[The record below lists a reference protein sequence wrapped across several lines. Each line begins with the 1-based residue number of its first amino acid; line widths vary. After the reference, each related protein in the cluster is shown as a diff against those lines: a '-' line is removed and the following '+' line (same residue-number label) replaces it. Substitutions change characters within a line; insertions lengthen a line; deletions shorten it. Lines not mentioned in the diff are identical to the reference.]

1 MQEKRSGEKRLLKNI
16 QSDVIFNCFLIKAR
30 ILMIKNDSLR
40 SPLTLPLSITSHQSF
55 RNHQYWQ
62 ISIDFKDPDGAPR
75 FHLLSP
81 FGEALTVDSVLI
93 QNIDP
98 LITDHFQR
106 ASLPQEKQQ
115 IVNQYLQQ
123 WFQNPQKY
131 HIHVE
136 KHEGQYYV
144 RIGDPGL
151 RGGGKKD
158 EGYAYSAA
166 QIVGGS
172 VFTMMGW
179 RKLGPLMIG
188 VGVSGTLDTY
198 QTNEEEFNLSHYSKN
213 IGYSYLGGLVSAGLG
228 GFLGGAHLVSRIG
241 HAVISTT
248 ATTVV
253 KEVVEKGKL
262 PSGDKLIKS
271 SLSAGISGSVGPCIN
286 SYINM
291 GVEAFIGEVS
301 SDLGLISVKAISGGL
316 EGAASGGLSTATS
329 NALERK
335 KIHEGMG
342 QAALA
347 GAVNG
352 AATGILVSGCNQI
365 HQKIELLKLRVSLE
379 NAAREKL
386 LRNRPSLELSPGNV
400 AEEEL
405 LKKSLSWRDLEVQ
418 DADDHVII
426 TDDGINAAAQE
437 RLKKAL
443 SRRDLEV
450 QDAVII
456 TGDVIMEEINAI
468 REVAYLTSKNFFKIL
483 IRSNLGIDSTVDGHK
498 SLDWALDWAIDQ
510 VIMRVVKPVS
520 EEVFRKIMP
529 EASQDFNDMKESFR
543 EMFSSEVLDS
553 NHPVRIM
560 FEENM
565 KLQQQLLKKHAS
577 LFSVEKELS
586 IARGES
592 LEPGEFL
599 RLVRDSEGKLSLV
612 EKGPVTVEQL
622 TNKAEQL
629 KIQLGILEEQCKQAD
644 CEFEE
649 RLKIHHKLI
658 EEPIKTAQLNP
669 LNAYLEKA
677 KSNIQ
682 RVLQPEVV
690 QPIQQEDEDLT
701 DHVILVH
708 AVHQDHVFYNFPQYI
723 GGEGW
728 DRIEADPNCKTLFV
742 LKQVFTK
749 KGVIGRSKNPEKQ
762 EYKEFITRPT
772 VHWAWNQ
779 LVQPNSGAPE
789 GWEGAK
795 IAILEPL
802 KTFEKSNDYKVFSP
816 TPYDTETIG
825 EHALSPESTILVPH
839 SIVDEV
845 REYLNEYPGEIRGF
859 DFERKIRGVI
869 FETLQEKYPEIW
881 NLCEERGKLIGH
893 LEEYLD
899 TGFRSKTCL
908 KKPNGE
914 VEVLLM
920 GENNNCSGAM
930 RRLSRGRFVGLH
942 MHSHNYQ
949 LEDDKGY
956 FGKLE
961 KFRKEG
967 REIVHNNRLFAG
979 SIQNFQELQGMGSL
993 SALKL
998 YQQLLKDESLKTSLI
1013 LADYII
1019 NNAIDADLESLAID
1033 YPKLS
1038 PIDLKLLIDSSRP
1051 YLINL
1056 LENIARV
1063 VESNDIRQQVA
1074 AYELFDF
1081 YKERLYQIL
1090 DDYQKASEK
1099 SDSFLQEI
1107 LLDDQTFDPS
1117 EEIPLC
1123 MTIAETEWE
1132 KIEVPENTEFEL
1144 GDRWPLDDEFS
1155 LFAEKV
1161 VRTIPSDFDKLKQLY
1176 LQLRGIAKENDSDP
1190 RIVYKTNI
1198 IRSLISQIFK
1208 EQTYLKEETIP
1219 SLLASKAYRQNSPV
1233 SKYGLYPEDY
1243 TRRDGD
1249 CLFDNI
1255 SAQLNGGLPSDQ
1267 LRRDLVEYMRDH
1279 SDVYSHL
1286 PDYKEEPHL
1295 LKGDGREVLSF
1306 SNWDEYLDCM
1316 SIPTVW
1322 ATDIEL
1328 GALSNMLKT
1337 PVVVFAD
1344 GENPKVY
1351 NREFRSEPLF
1361 ILHRNSVH
1369 FESCVPFK
1377 KLSAKEIFQAIV
1389 QNLTVQEERKGCID
1403 IKEYLAKRK
1412 TLKGYEVIETLKLF
1426 GELKEFYKKSAGV
1439 AEGYTVETHTK
1450 MVLDVLKH
1458 DFENNPKFHAFLEKI
1473 SLSFEEFK
1481 LFLALHDIG
1490 KGKAVDEVRYRCPER
1505 KEKELRYTIET
1516 IQKYAAK
1523 FAISPRIV
1531 RIFEALLL
1539 DDFMGDYFQSDLSL
1553 DRAVSAVMRSA
1564 NHCFLEPEDMLE
1576 LQLYFNKID
1585 ASSYPILRVNFFEH
1599 DSGDAVEIGN
1609 ETLPKIVR
1617 YCEVYEMMAQS
1628 LRDALFGEVSK
1639 L

>member
-1 MQEKRSGEKRLLKNI
+1 
-16 QSDVIFNCFLIKAR
+16 
-30 ILMIKNDSLR
+30 MIKNDHLR
-40 SPLTLPLSITSHQSF
+40 SPLTLPPSITSSQSF
-55 RNHQYWQ
+55 SNHQYWQ
-62 ISIDFKDPDGAPR
+62 ISIDFRGPNGNPQ
-75 FHLLSP
+75 FHLVSP

-98 LITDHFQR
+98 STADHFQR
-106 ASLPQEKQQ
+106 SSSSQEKQQ

-136 KHEGQYYV
+136 KHEGQHYV

-151 RGGGKKD
+151 RGGGKE
-158 EGYAYSAA
+158 EGYACSAV

-172 VFTMMGW
+172 VFTIMGW
-179 RKLGPLMIG
+179 RKLGPFIIS
-188 VGVSGTLDTY
+188 VGVSGALDTY
-198 QTNEEEFNLSHYSKN
+198 QTKEEEFSKSNYSKK
-213 IGYSYLGGLVSAGLG
+213 IGYSCLGGLVSAGVG
-228 GFLGGAHLVSRIG
+228 GYLQGAHLIVNMGQAALSAG
-241 HAVISTT
+241 ASAA
-248 ATTVV
+248 ATTMV
-253 KEVVEKGKL
+253 KEVVETGKL
-262 PSGDKLIKS
+262 PSPDKIITNT
-271 SLSAGISGSVGPCIN
+271 LSAGIIGGVGPFIDT
-286 SYINM
+286 
-291 GVEAFIGEVS
+291 GVESLIGDVS
-301 SDLGLISVKAISGGL
+301 GHLALIGKKVVSGGVG
-316 EGAASGGLSTATS
+316 GAVSGGLSAATS

-365 HQKIELLKLRVSLE
+365 HQKIEQLKLRVSLE

-386 LRNRPSLELSPGNV
+386 LRNGPSLELSPGNV

-405 LKKSLSWRDLEVQ
+405 LKKALSWRDLEVQ
-418 DADDHVII
+418 DADD
-426 TDDGINAAAQE
+426 GINADRE
-437 RLKKAL
+437 ELLKKAF
-443 SRRDLEV
+443 SRRYLEV
-450 QDAVII
+450 QDADNDVII
-456 TGDVIMEEINAI
+456 TGDVIMEEICAI
-468 REVAYLTSKNFFKIL
+468 REVAYFVSKEFFKLL
-483 IRSNLGIDSTVDGHK
+483 IRVNLGIDSSRDG
-498 SLDWALDWAIDQ
+498 DQ
-510 VIMRVVKPVS
+510 VIDKLIDQAIMKVVKPVS
-520 EEVFRKIMP
+520 EEFFRKIMP
-529 EASQDFNDMKESFR
+529 EASQDFNYMKESFR
-543 EMFSSEVLDS
+543 KMFSSEVLDS

-565 KLQQQLLKKHAS
+565 KLQQQLLKKHTS
-577 LFSVEKELS
+577 LFRVEKELS
-586 IARGES
+586 IARGQS

-599 RLVRDSEGKLSLV
+599 RFIKDDEGNLILFSRSSV
-612 EKGPVTVEQL
+612 EKL
-622 TNKAEQL
+622 TYKAEQL
-629 KIQLGILEEQCKQAD
+629 KSQVGILEEQCKQAD
-644 CEFEE
+644 YEFEE

-658 EEPIKTAQLNP
+658 EEPIKTVPINP
-669 LNAYLEKA
+669 LNAYLVEA
-677 KSNIQ
+677 KSSIQ
-682 RVLQPEVV
+682 RVLQPQVV
-690 QPIQQEDEDLT
+690 QPVEQEDEDLT

-708 AVHQDHVFYNFPQYI
+708 AVHQHHLFYNLPEYV
-723 GGEGW
+723 GGEEW
-728 DRIEADPNCKTLFV
+728 DRMEADLNYKTLV
-742 LKQVFTK
+742 ALKLVFTK

-762 EYKEFITRPT
+762 EYKKFIDRPT
-772 VHWAWNQ
+772 IHWAWNQ

-802 KTFEKSNDYKVFSP
+802 KTFEKSSDYKVFSP
-816 TPYDTETIG
+816 TPYDTETMG

-859 DFERKIRGVI
+859 DLESKIRGVI
-869 FETLQEKYPEIW
+869 FETLQDQEKYPEIW
-881 NLCEERGKLIGH
+881 HICEEKGKLIGH
-893 LEEYLD
+893 LEEYLA

-914 VEVLLM
+914 VEILLM

-942 MHSHNYQ
+942 MHSHTYQ
-949 LEDDKGY
+949 LEDAEGY
-956 FGKLE
+956 FGKIE
-961 KFRKEG
+961 EFRRKG
-967 REIVHNNRLFAG
+967 REIVHNDRLFAA

-998 YQQLLKDESLKTSLI
+998 YQQLSKDESLKTSLI

-1019 NNAIDADLESLAID
+1019 NNAIDADLESLAIN

-1038 PIDLKLLIDSSRP
+1038 AIDLKLLIDSSRP
-1051 YLINL
+1051 YLIDL
-1056 LENIARV
+1056 LENIGRV
-1063 VESNDIRQQVA
+1063 VTSNDIEQQAA
-1074 AYELFDF
+1074 AYELFDL
-1081 YKERLYQIL
+1081 YKGMLYQIL
-1090 DDYQKASEK
+1090 EDYQKASEK

-1107 LLDDQTFDPS
+1107 ILDDQAFDPS

-1132 KIEVPENTEFEL
+1132 KIEVPDNTEFEL
-1144 GDRWPLDDEFS
+1144 ADRWPLEDEFS

-1176 LQLRGIAKENDSDP
+1176 LQLRGIAKENGFDP

-1198 IRSLISQIFK
+1198 IRSLISQILK
-1208 EQTYLKEETIP
+1208 QQTYLKGETIP

-1233 SKYGLYPEDY
+1233 SKHGLYLKDY
-1243 TRRDGD
+1243 TRQAGD
-1249 CLFDNI
+1249 CLFANI
-1255 SAQLNGGLPSDQ
+1255 SPQLNEDLSSDQ

-1286 PDYKEEPHL
+1286 PDYKVEPHL
-1295 LKGDGREVLSF
+1295 LKGDGREALSF

-1316 SIPTVW
+1316 STPTVW

-1328 GALSNMLKT
+1328 GALSNMLQA
-1337 PVVVFAD
+1337 PVVVFTD
-1344 GENPKVY
+1344 GKNPKVY
-1351 NREFRSEPLF
+1351 NRDFLSEPLF
-1361 ILHRNSVH
+1361 IHHSNSVH
-1369 FESCVPFK
+1369 FQSCVPFE
-1377 KLSAKEIFQAIV
+1377 KLSTKEIFEAIV
-1389 QNLTVQEERKGCID
+1389 QNLTMQEERKGCAD
-1403 IKEYLAKRK
+1403 IKGYLAKRK

-1439 AEGYTVETHTK
+1439 GEGYTVETHTK

-1458 DFENNPKFHAFLEKI
+1458 DFENNAEFLAFLEKI
-1473 SLSFEEFK
+1473 SLTFEEFK

-1490 KGKAVDEVRYRCPER
+1490 KGRAVDEVPYRCPER

-1516 IQKYAAK
+1516 IQKHAAR

-1539 DDFMGDYFQSDLSL
+1539 DDFMGDYFQCDLSL

-1585 ASSYPILRVNFFEH
+1585 ASSYPILRVNFFDH

-1609 ETLPKIVR
+1609 ETLPKIVG

>member
-40 SPLTLPLSITSHQSF
+40 SSLTLPLSITSHQSF

-62 ISIDFKDPDGAPR
+62 ISIDFKDPDDAPR

-98 LITDHFQR
+98 SITDHFQR
-106 ASLPQEKQQ
+106 ASSPQEKQQ

-316 EGAASGGLSTATS
+316 EGAASGGLSAVTS

-335 KIHEGMG
+335 KIHEGMME
-342 QAALA
+342 AALA
-347 GAVNG
+347 GA
-352 AATGILVSGCNQI
+352 ATGMVVSGCDQVHQNNELAKLRESLEFSARKELLRKIISSLDLEVQNTDDRVAQEKMILNQQYLQNLRSLGRVLRTLSMVERI
-365 HQKIELLKLRVSLE
+365 LNKIEAGALE
-379 NAAREKL
+379 CEI
-386 LRNRPSLELSPGNV
+386 
-400 AEEEL
+400 AEEQKGLDFFEEEIEKYCPGYQELMQETEECQKRSRQEL
-405 LKKSLSWRDLEVQ
+405 LKKKAEKLKSQSER
-418 DADDHVII
+418 
-426 TDDGINAAAQE
+426 AQ
-437 RLKKAL
+437 
-443 SRRDLEV
+443 
-450 QDAVII
+450 
-456 TGDVIMEEINAI
+456 
-468 REVAYLTSKNFFKIL
+468 
-483 IRSNLGIDSTVDGHK
+483 
-498 SLDWALDWAIDQ
+498 
-510 VIMRVVKPVS
+510 
-520 EEVFRKIMP
+520 
-529 EASQDFNDMKESFR
+529 
-543 EMFSSEVLDS
+543 
-553 NHPVRIM
+553 
-560 FEENM
+560 
-565 KLQQQLLKKHAS
+565 
-577 LFSVEKELS
+577 KEL
-586 IARGES
+586 AR
-592 LEPGEFL
+592 
-599 RLVRDSEGKLSLV
+599 
-612 EKGPVTVEQL
+612 
-622 TNKAEQL
+622 
-629 KIQLGILEEQCKQAD
+629 LEEQYKPAD
-644 CEFEE
+644 YEFKI
-649 RLKIHHKLI
+649 RLKIHQKLT

-802 KTFEKSNDYKVFSP
+802 KTFEKSSDYKVFSP

-967 REIVHNNRLFAG
+967 REIVHNDRLFAG

-1198 IRSLISQIFK
+1198 IRSLISQILK

-1351 NREFRSEPLF
+1351 NRDFRSEPLF

-1628 LRDALFGEVSK
+1628 LREALFGEVSK